1 MLFFTVSRQVVE
13 TGPFLIGQT
22 FHLLY
27 TFTWDG
33 VAPVFVAHF
42 KDILPP
48 LLKYENTPVV
58 YTNWTVDPTTSIT
71 AGDFIFVNG
80 DFIGSTTTALVE
92 VKAMEEGVF
101 SSIEWTSPLV
111 SFTVTSE
118 EGNWGEEIISPNNN
132 SFEILNQICLAKNS
146 LVKICNDHWI
156 PIQQVVPGMSL
167 SNQNGQACQVQAL
180 IKMEFP
186 ISKIVQIPTE
196 HSLPLLISPGHPI
209 LYKGKEIQPENHP
222 DAQLISLSKPRK
234 IYTII
239 TERRSF
245 INVQGIYVAT
255 WSKAGW
261 DNFVANDRRGQ
272 LQRYE

>member
-13 TGPFLIGQT
+13 TGPFLVGQT
-22 FHLLY
+22 LHLLY

-33 VAPVFVAHF
+33 SAAVFVGQF

-58 YTNWTVDPTTSIT
+58 YTNWLTDPITSVT
-71 AGDFIFVNG
+71 AGDFIFDNAN
-80 DFIGSTTTALVE
+80 FIGSTTTALVE
-92 VKAMEEGVF
+92 VKAEQEGTF
-101 SSIEWTSPLV
+101 SSVEWNNSLV
-111 SFTVTSE
+111 SFIVESE
-118 EGNWGEEIISPNNN
+118 ESNWGEEIISPTNN
-132 SFEILNQICLAKNS
+132 SFEIVNQICIAKDS
-146 LVKICNDHWI
+146 LVQIFDNQWI
-156 PIQQVVPGMSL
+156 PIQKLIPGVLL
-167 SNQNGQACQVQAL
+167 SDQNGTACPVEEL
-180 IKMEFP
+180 IEMEYP
-186 ISKIVQIPTE
+186 ISSVVQIPTNYC
-196 HSLPLLISPGHPI
+196 LPLLLSPGHPI
-209 LYKGKEIQPENHP
+209 LLGGKEILPENHP
-222 DAQLISLSKPRK
+222 DAQLISLSKPCK

-239 TERRSF
+239 TDRRSF